1 LQQGCD
7 SQDAMPDALN
17 VGTGRKETAPTS
29 CPACKRVPLI
39 LLKFSYGAI
48 EHARVGCLCRS
59 VAIHHTNRGDPAVHE
74 NTAPLPEVAVAVDK
88 TPDFTTSWWR

>member
-1 LQQGCD
+1 MQQGWD
-7 SQDAMPDALN
+7 SQDAMPNALN

-48 EHARVGCLCRS
+48 EHAQVGCLCRS
-59 VAIHHTNRGDPAVHE
+59 VAILHTNRDDLAVHQK
-74 NTAPLPEVAVAVDK
+74 TAPLPEVAVAIEK
-88 TPDFTTSWWR
+88 TPDFTTGWWR